1 MGISVLTT
9 LASSILGFFF
19 DSSEVKAVKEGGKV
33 ELAKLELELKKEKV
47 ISASK
52 AEASYD
58 QQAMSNMKSSWK
70 DEYLIIL
77 HTFPIWGYG
86 IPSESLHLGLD
97 RIWVQFNGADH
108 FWWITYIG
116 IIASTF
122 GLRWLFAGRIESM
135 VGGVHGK

>member
-1 MGISVLTT
+1 MMGLGAISGIVTST
-9 LASSILGFFF
+9 LGFFF
-19 DSSEVKAVKEGGKV
+19 DSSEVKAVKESGKV
-33 ELAKLELELKKEKV
+33 ELAKLELEMKKERLLT
-47 ISASK
+47 SAK
-52 AEASYD
+52 AESSYD
-58 QQAMSNMKSSWK
+58 QQAMHNMKSSWK

-97 RIWVQFNGADH
+97 RIWIQFNGADH

-122 GLRWLFAGRIESM
+122 GLRWLFAGRVDTMIRE
-135 VGGVHGK
+135 VK